1 MNMKQV
7 TLVSAETFE
16 INEVPVPV
24 CKPGQALLKVKAV
37 GICGSD
43 IHAYYGKHPFI
54 SFPVVQ
60 GHEATGQVVE
70 IGSEVTNLKV
80 GDRVLLRPQKV
91 CGK

>member
-43 IHAYYGKHPFI
+43 IHA
-54 SFPVVQ
+54 
-60 GHEATGQVVE
+60 
-70 IGSEVTNLKV
+70 
-80 GDRVLLRPQKV
+80 
-91 CGK
+91 